1 MAEYDFCIERLPEE
15 ITRQLIIESFSEAI
29 IIVNRNSEI
38 IYCNRR
44 MRELF
49 EYSKEELYRKPLS
62 ILIPDVFKNIHSV
75 QAETHFENPENRSM
89 GIGMNL
95 FGRKKDGTDLP
106 VEVSLSTLKAE
117 NNTYIMAFISDISIR
132 HKIEN
137 ELIERNQ
144 ELKSFAGMLS
154 HDINSLLAGIVGFSD
169 LLIETSDY
177 PVEKQKEFLQIISD
191 YGRKAVTIIREILLL
206 SSVSKEN
213 IEMAKVDIDS
223 IIQEAIKRNSD
234 LIREN
239 KAEIRISE
247 NIDNLVSYGPW
258 IEEVFYN
265 LISNAVKYGG
275 NPPVIEIICER
286 LNDKCVKYGVKDNG
300 AGISDENKSFILLEQ
315 SDMKEKIVKGHGI
328 GLPMVAKIIQK
339 LGGILEINNHPEG
352 GTCFCFTLPSH

>member
-49 EYSKEELYRKPLS
+49 GYTKEELYRKPLS

-89 GIGMNL
+89 GIGMNH

-106 VEVSLSTLKAE
+106 VEVSLSTLKTE

-154 HDINSLLAGIVGFSD
+154 HDINSLMSGIVGFSD
-169 LLIETSDY
+169 LLIESSDY
-177 PVEKQKEFLQIISD
+177 PVEKQKEFLQNIGEENI
-191 YGRKAVTIIREILLL
+191 AI
-206 SSVSKEN
+206 SSVTAGELIFGALNKREL
-213 IEMAKVDIDS
+213 K
-223 IIQEAIKRNSD
+223 AIKKD
-234 LIREN
+234 
-239 KAEIRISE
+239 
-247 NIDNLVSYGPW
+247 IDNLVVLYI
-258 IEEVFYN
+258 IE
-265 LISNAVKYGG
+265 LISRKFIELMFKY
-275 NPPVIEIICER
+275 
-286 LNDKCVKYGVKDNG
+286 
-300 AGISDENKSFILLEQ
+300 SKSH
-315 SDMKEKIVKGHGI
+315 V
-328 GLPMVAKIIQK
+328 
-339 LGGILEINNHPEG
+339 
-352 GTCFCFTLPSH
+352 

>member
-1 MAEYDFCIERLPEE
+1 MAEYDFCVERLPEE

-29 IIVNRNSEI
+29 IIVNKKSEI

-154 HDINSLLAGIVGFSD
+154 HDINSLMSGIVGFSD
-169 LLIETSDY
+169 LLIESSDY
-177 PVEKQKEFLQIISD
+177 PVEKQKEFLQNIGEENI
-191 YGRKAVTIIREILLL
+191 AI
-206 SSVSKEN
+206 SSVTAGELIFGALNKREL
-213 IEMAKVDIDS
+213 K
-223 IIQEAIKRNSD
+223 AIKKD
-234 LIREN
+234 
-239 KAEIRISE
+239 
-247 NIDNLVSYGPW
+247 IDNLVVLYI
-258 IEEVFYN
+258 IE
-265 LISNAVKYGG
+265 LISRKFIELMFKY
-275 NPPVIEIICER
+275 
-286 LNDKCVKYGVKDNG
+286 
-300 AGISDENKSFILLEQ
+300 SKSH
-315 SDMKEKIVKGHGI
+315 V
-328 GLPMVAKIIQK
+328 
-339 LGGILEINNHPEG
+339 
-352 GTCFCFTLPSH
+352 